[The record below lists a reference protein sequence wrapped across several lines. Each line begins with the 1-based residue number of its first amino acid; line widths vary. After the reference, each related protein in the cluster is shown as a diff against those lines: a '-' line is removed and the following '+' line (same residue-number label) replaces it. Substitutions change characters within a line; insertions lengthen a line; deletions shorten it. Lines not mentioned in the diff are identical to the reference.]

1 MTTKGQ
7 IPMLSTPVIS
17 HTVQHTGRQRVT
29 PGLLQP
35 GQGGI
40 ERGRDRVALETDL
53 ADSLQSVVRL
63 SQFLS
68 DLGVLQ
74 QVLEFRVL
82 GIDRL
87 QDVRDTVALDDTAGP
102 VEVLTIVS
110 DQLYVDTRTL
120 STCLQIPMTLA

>member
-1 MTTKGQ
+1 MTRKGQ
-7 IPMLSTPVIS
+7 LPRLSTTVIG
-17 HTVQHTGRQRVT
+17 HTTRHTGRQRVT

-53 ADSLQSVVRL
+53 ADSLQGVVRL

-82 GIDRL
+82 GVDRL

-102 VEVLTIVS
+102 STVLTIVS
-110 DQLYVDTRTL
+110 AQLYVNRT
-120 STCLQIPMTLA
+120 TP

>member
-1 MTTKGQ
+1 
-7 IPMLSTPVIS
+7 
-17 HTVQHTGRQRVT
+17 
-29 PGLLQP
+29 LLQP

-53 ADSLQSVVRL
+53 ADSLQGVVRL

-82 GIDRL
+82 GVDWL

-102 VEVLTIVS
+102 DTVLTIVS
-110 DQLYVDTRTL
+110 AQMYVDTRTL
-120 STCLQIPMTLA
+120 